1 VAQLAGRRRVLLIG
15 AAALVAVPA
24 GVLGVAGAL
33 AGLLAVT
40 WTGGTLLVG
49 CRRPLTYAFI
59 VLAATPAMIAE
70 VGVMAVLAAVAVVTT
85 AAVAVALRARAVPA
99 RPTPGRWPRA
109 ITAGAIGLGL
119 GLMLVLDRT
128 VGFTQGAVP
137 ALALLPST
145 VASAWGGYHLRHLEQ
160 AIPRSVSGIA
170 AGDPYA
176 RGVAWP
182 PFSVLLGAL
191 GRLLLL
197 AGALSLVLLA
207 FTPWLGASARG
218 TGLLVGFGLVALAT
232 LLVGLLEAMGRGH
245 WALAAVVCAAAVEA
259 AIRLAGSDPFPGTGL
274 VVGGS
279 LAVVLVLPAVVGQLV
294 RPARTLATALWIP

>member
-1 VAQLAGRRRVLLIG
+1 VAQLAGRRRGLLVG

-24 GVLGVAGAL
+24 GVLGVAGVL

-49 CRRPLTYAFI
+49 CRRPLAYAII
-59 VLAATPAMIAE
+59 VLAATPAMIARVE
-70 VGVMAVLAAVAVVTT
+70 VMAVLAAVAVATMG
-85 AAVAVALRARAVPA
+85 AVALALRAPAVPA

-109 ITAGAIGLGL
+109 IAAGAIGLGL

-128 VGFTQGAVP
+128 VGFTEGAVP

-170 AGDPYA
+170 AGDPHA

-182 PFSVLLGAL
+182 AFSVLLGAL
-191 GRLLLL
+191 GRLILL
-197 AGALSLVLLA
+197 AAALSLVLLA
-207 FTPWLGASARG
+207 LTPWLGASVRG
-218 TGLLVGFGLVALAT
+218 VGLLVGFGLVALAT
-232 LLVGLLEAMGRGH
+232 LLVSLLEAMGRGR
-245 WALAAVVCAAAVEA
+245 WALVAVACAAAAEA
-259 AIRLAGSDPFPGTGL
+259 AIRAAGSDPFPGTGL
-274 VVGGS
+274 VVGGT
-279 LAVVLVLPAVVGQLV
+279 LAVVLVLPAVIGQLI